1 MHKGFIERL
10 PKGKS
15 MALFMAITMAASNL
29 SAAANGITA
38 FAAEE
43 EVILLTDETDESSEE
58 EVILE
63 TEDADEAGEE
73 AGVLVQE
80 DAAVGAFAAEGEGVI
95 ADQGNDGYANFMED
109 TIIADIRFGADRN
122 VSSKNVYD
130 KDNGYGFSDVDYS
143 ETAKGWVNNVYY
155 PRVPAVTAG
164 ASNVKDFSDYVA
176 IDSKIW
182 TETESSGYGVY
193 TYETTST
200 FDVDL
205 YNADYQVEV
214 TFTNPTSSSYTA
226 ALGAEDISKKW
237 DINVAAGANVTE
249 SFEANLV
256 DGQLNLKFLGT
267 SSATKMSDAGT
278 TTVYVSEVKITRLA
292 TETTGDKPT
301 VFVASDS
308 TVQTYDEYYYP
319 QTGWGQVLS
328 SYFGELVEE
337 RECDACGY
345 SQSQT
350 YETESVIVEN
360 RSIGG
365 RSSKSF
371 IDEGKFDDILED
383 IKPGDYLLVQW
394 GHNDSTYSRPN
405 RYVSADDFAKWIM
418 MYVDGAYQRGAT
430 PVLVTPVARYSYN
443 ADANGNL
450 ISFASNFESYRQ
462 IMLSLAK
469 EHNIPYVDLT
479 QR

>member
-1 MHKGFIERL
+1 MHKGFIERFS
-10 PKGKS
+10 KGKS

-38 FAAEE
+38 YAAED
-43 EVILLTDETDESSEE
+43 EVILLTDESEEE

-63 TEDADEAGEE
+63 TEDADEAG
-73 AGVLVQE
+73 VLAQE

-95 ADQGNDGYANFMED
+95 ADQGDDGYANFMED

-143 ETAKGWVNNVYY
+143 EAAKGWVNNVYY

-226 ALGAEDISKKW
+226 ALEAEDISKKW
-237 DINVAAGANVTE
+237 DIYVAAGANVTE

-328 SYFGELVEE
+328 NYFGELVEE
-337 RECDACGY
+337 R
-345 SQSQT
+345 
-350 YETESVIVEN
+350 
-360 RSIGG
+360 
-365 RSSKSF
+365 
-371 IDEGKFDDILED
+371 
-383 IKPGDYLLVQW
+383 
-394 GHNDSTYSRPN
+394 
-405 RYVSADDFAKWIM
+405 
-418 MYVDGAYQRGAT
+418 
-430 PVLVTPVARYSYN
+430 
-443 ADANGNL
+443 
-450 ISFASNFESYRQ
+450 
-462 IMLSLAK
+462 
-469 EHNIPYVDLT
+469 
-479 QR
+479 